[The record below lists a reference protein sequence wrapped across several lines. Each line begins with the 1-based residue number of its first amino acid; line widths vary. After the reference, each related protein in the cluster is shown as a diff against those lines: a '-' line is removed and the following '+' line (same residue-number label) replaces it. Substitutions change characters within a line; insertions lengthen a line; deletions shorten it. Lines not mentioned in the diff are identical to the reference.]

1 MNRVALNRRRFL
13 KLVGASALT
22 YPFLRGVPSFAAG
35 NNGGSNPPPYL
46 VLLFTANGCI
56 RYRWGAQGPAPTS
69 LAPNATAVTNGP
81 LVFRD
86 TLSAFTKAG
95 PSGQADLTKYVTVLD
110 GLCNKAAGPGTHEP
124 GMASL
129 WTGLTATSNGLNV
142 KGPSIDQA
150 IASQLSG
157 TGASFPSLGM
167 IVQSSADYSGQASI
181 DNRMMYDLGGNWV
194 DPIATTPAATVAQ
207 LFPQMLMGM
216 SSGPDKKTFIRQQVW
231 NHINGDLNSL
241 QKRLCKEDAM
251 QLQNLQSLW
260 NQVLTN
266 LQAAQM
272 QAATCSKPSAAS
284 SYDAGAGAGGIA
296 DPFPAYAQV
305 MPSILAMTLAC
316 NLTFVSSL
324 QYSQALS
331 PVTHYWLGPSQNN
344 THHNFSHMGP
354 SSFYALLGPY
364 PIPPVVDVYTTEA
377 TGYSPIGPSS
387 YPQPLV
393 DIETWYAQQV
403 ANLAY
408 TFSQLGPSGN
418 TLLDRSVICWGSEID
433 MGAAHNHDDM
443 PFVLIG
449 GGAGKLKCTQT
460 NGLLVRFPTS
470 GMAMQANGG
479 PQEYGIRCHNDL
491 LVTLAQIMGVGTDQ
505 LQKAYGNSWS
515 TFDGFVTGPITEIL
529 A

>member
-35 NNGGSNPPPYL
+35 NNGGTDPPYL

-69 LAPNATAVTNGP
+69 LAPTATAVTNGP
-81 LVFRD
+81 LMFRE

-110 GLCNKAAGPGTHEP
+110 GLFNKAALGGTHEP
-124 GMASL
+124 GMSGL
-129 WTGLTATSNGLNV
+129 WTGLKGNADGSLVT

-150 IASQLSG
+150 IASQLNAG
-157 TGASFPSLGM
+157 TPYPSIGM
-167 IVQSSADYSGQASI
+167 IVQSSADFFQQRSY
-181 DNRMMYDLGGNWV
+181 DNRMLYDLSGNWF
-194 DPIATTPAATVAQ
+194 DPIATSPAATVSQ
-207 LFPQMLMGM
+207 LFPQMTSGM

-231 NHINGDLNSL
+231 NHVNSDLTSL
-241 QKRLCKEDAM
+241 QKRLCNEDRI

-260 NQVLTN
+260 NQVLAQ

-272 QAATCSKPSAAS
+272 QAASCTRPSADTS
-284 SYDAGAGAGGIA
+284 SVDAGAGANA
-296 DPFPAYAQV
+296 DPFPAYAAV
-305 MPSILAMTLAC
+305 MPNILAMTLAC
-316 NLTFVSSL
+316 NLTHVASL

-331 PVTHYWLGPSQNN
+331 PVIHHWLGSSQTD
-344 THHNFSHMGP
+344 THHNYSHATPG
-354 SSFYALLGPY
+354 SFYALTGSY
-364 PIPPVVDVYTTEA
+364 PWPMVADVYTTEPA
-377 TGYSPIGPSS
+377 SIASM
-387 YPQPLV
+387 YPQQLV

-408 TFSQLGPSGN
+408 TFSQIGPSGS

-433 MGAAHNHDDM
+433 MGAAHNHDDT

-449 GGAGKLKCTQT
+449 GGAGKLKATQT
-460 NGLLVRFPTS
+460 GGMLVRFPLYGT
-470 GMAMQANGG
+470 AMQAPSG
-479 PQEYGIRCHNDL
+479 QQFYGIRNHNDL
-491 LVTLAQIMGVGTDQ
+491 LVTLAQIMGVSTAQ
-505 LQKAYGNSWS
+505 LQTAYGGAWDTFNSY
-515 TFDGFVTGPITEIL
+515 VTGPITEIL